1 MHDELGRKHGNL
13 FRNVIESTLRANK
26 QGRQAAARGLS
37 PTFGIRAQNTRN
49 GRVNP
54 HGGRTSGA
62 GRPEAFSSKI
72 LLWNGQAI
80 LCTLRERSNV
90 GARLTVETQVH
101 IPPVFT
107 LEIAPGRE
115 QLPARL
121 AWRKQDEI
129 GVVFLEVV

>member
-1 MHDELGRKHGNL
+1 MKPGGYVLGLWRSN
-13 FRNVIESTLRANK
+13 
-26 QGRQAAARGLS
+26 
-37 PTFGIRAQNTRN
+37 FGIFGKVGPNFRRALIKLCGTMTTEDDNRPALLGP
-49 GRVNP
+49 GR
-54 HGGRTSGA
+54 RTSRA
-62 GRPEAFSSKI
+62 ELPDAFSSKI

-121 AWRKQDEI
+121 AWRKQGEI